1 MNGENAIKHLF
12 LSYRP
17 SNVAIHVHWMSWC
30 VVLSLQ
36 IPKNVENGGGIERSQ
51 RPERLNMPDEPS
63 VCDQTLVPKLPSLEC
78 GHSCPLDELVRCFIA
93 PNPKKCRKWGWNRE
107 ISAARAVEQARSTV
121 GMRSDACP

>member
-1 MNGENAIKHLF
+1 MNRQYAIKHLF

-51 RPERLNMPDEPS
+51 QPERLNRPHEWS
-63 VCDQTLVPKLPSLEC
+63 VCDQTLVSKLLSLEC
-78 GHSCPLDELVRCFIA
+78 GHSYPLDEVVPCFIA
-93 PNPKKCRKWGWNRE
+93 PNPKKCRK
-107 ISAARAVEQARSTV
+107 
-121 GMRSDACP
+121 